1 MAYGVKYQCEWTSPM
16 RDRHRYKIQ
25 ILERDYTGNVMPIY
39 PTGNVLTITQGK
51 VDDTEL
57 EPMKGS
63 EAVLSL
69 LCIENGD
76 PYLSLFTT
84 DPMQYKLRVYQM
96 HAMREFSYWEG
107 FLMAGTYSQEYALPP
122 YRVEVHATDGIA
134 VLKNLPFVDA
144 AGNRYTGQM
153 SLADIVSNI
162 IARISDL
169 RVQYPYPLDNVV
181 PAQSGH
187 TMSLIGVDME
197 GLYSAL
203 GNDGEAPSCYDVIE
217 AVLRSVQSQLFLS
230 YGSWVIRPIISL
242 ATKIRAQSF
251 SDIVNNGNANIPIYS
266 DKDDGVGMS
275 TSSTLSLLPP
285 YTKVNVSRPSPERV
299 NDVPSMLCASR
310 WHAIWGGLLSL
321 KSWNHDS
328 MRMAVYPRPDSESR
342 AFGAAYVC
350 DGILEQSDVISVEV
364 SLDAYNLAGAE
375 KTFKAGLLLVAEGS
389 DPIASWNYQILNNVN
404 NVAVWKD
411 NAWVVLS
418 QLEAGKGDRISPTEL
433 VNAMSDIALEASS
446 RYVLFDIKVPTSQ
459 LKGNTVNLAASHLS
473 SGIATKYRLVVVF
486 AGAEGVPAIELHAPS
501 MVVQGQSSVSADI
514 IFDEVAISANGLQD
528 ITYEQTFADSWV
540 LPVENTRFEAP
551 LLNLNDGDVLR
562 GFVVPA
568 QRQLMVDLASTSLR
582 KLRGSIM
589 RQIDGE
595 VYVPTNIDL
604 NAIFVERDG
613 RRYYTNYIKRLVSRG
628 LYSVQ
633 LRELPVIS
641 AAMRG
646 KTIVFDKDIT
656 NVVSMDTS
664 AMWLSMNGRNL
675 YRFDAQLNAIKQV
688 MTSPTGSYALSL
700 NAGQCCASVVSFDGT
715 HYTLTAFN
723 TQGEVISKIEQ
734 AQLLVQVYDTALVDV
749 VMRSAMFDANINTW
763 SLIGGNGKVTYFQVL
778 SGDGY
783 NVSSHSTTWAAYTN
797 AYAQTLIPNGYAYTG
812 KSSTTQSLHTTY
824 WHSFAHHAPGG
835 LGVFGDYKE
844 ILACNEVYLLI
855 NNSSKGVLELYHRT
869 DTQLGCDATPLM
881 TVNASTYSFVA
892 MNNALVLFRSKNSY
906 GAVVYDGR
914 TGNLVSI
921 GAPLAIATTI
931 LWLCGD
937 VVYGAWVDSA
947 GAYNITSELIINGA
961 GDAPKTTMLE

>member
-1 MAYGVKYQCEWTSPM
+1 M
-16 RDRHRYKIQ
+16 RDHHRYKIQ
-25 ILERDYTGNVMPIY
+25 ILERDYTGDVMPIY

-96 HAMREFSYWEG
+96 HAMRGLSYWEG

-122 YRVEVHATDGIA
+122 YRVELHATDGIA

-144 AGNRYTGQM
+144 AGNKYTGQM

-242 ATKIRAQSF
+242 ATKNRAQSF

-266 DKDDGVGMS
+266 DADDGVGMS

-285 YTKVNVSRPSPERV
+285 YTRVNVSRPSPERA

-328 MRMAVYPRPDSESR
+328 MRMAVYPRPDSESG

-389 DPIASWNYQILNNVN
+389 DPIASWNYQILNNVD

-418 QLEAGKGDRISPTEL
+418 QLEAGKGGTISPTEL

-446 RYVLFDIKVPTSQ
+446 RYVLFDIKVPISQ
-459 LKGNTVNLAASHLS
+459 LKGNALNLAASHLS

-486 AGAEGVPAIELHAPS
+486 TGVEGVPAIELHAPS

-514 IFDEVAISANGLQD
+514 IFDDVAISANGLQD

-664 AMWLSMNGRNL
+664 AMWLSSNGRNL

-700 NAGQCCASVVSFDGT
+700 NAGQCCASVVSFDGV
-715 HYTLTAFN
+715 HYTLTAFDTN
-723 TQGEVISKIEQ
+723 GEVISKIEQ
-734 AQLLVQVYDTALVDV
+734 AQLLIQVYDTALVEI
-749 VMRSAMFDANINTW
+749 VMRSAMYDANINTW

-783 NVSSHSTTWAAYTN
+783 NVSSHSTTWTAYTN

>member
-1 MAYGVKYQCEWTSPM
+1 M
-16 RDRHRYKIQ
+16 RDRRRYKIQ
-25 ILERDYTGNVMPIY
+25 ILERDYTGDVMPIY

-51 VDDTEL
+51 VDDSEL

-84 DPMQYKLRVYQM
+84 DPLQYKLRVYQM
-96 HAMREFSYWEG
+96 YVLREFSYWEG

-122 YRVEVHATDGIA
+122 YRVELHATDGIA
-134 VLKNLPFVDA
+134 VLKNIPFVDA
-144 AGNRYTGQM
+144 SGNRYTGQM
-153 SLADIVSNI
+153 SFTDIVGNI

-181 PAQSGH
+181 PVQSEH
-187 TMSLIGVDME
+187 TMSLIGVDMK

-242 ATKIRAQSF
+242 ATKNRAQSF

-299 NDVPSMLCASR
+299 NEVPSMLYAER
-310 WHAIWGGLLSL
+310 WHAVWGGMLSL
-321 KSWNHDS
+321 KSWNNDS
-328 MRMAVYPRPDSESR
+328 MRMAVYPRSDSEIG

-350 DGILEQSDVISVEV
+350 DGILEQSEVISVEV
-364 SLDAYNLAGAE
+364 SLDAYNLAGVE
-375 KTFKAGLLLVAEGS
+375 KQFKAGLLLVAEDS

-418 QLEAGKGDRISPTEL
+418 QLEAGKGGYITPAEL

-446 RYVLFDIKVPTSQ
+446 RYVLFDIKVPISQ
-459 LKGNTVNLAASHLS
+459 LKGNTVNVAANNLS
-473 SGIATKYRLVVVF
+473 SAIATKYRLVVVF
-486 AGAEGVPAIELHAPS
+486 AGTEGVPAIELHNPA

-514 IFDEVAISANGLQD
+514 IFDEVTISANGLQD

-540 LPVENTRFEAP
+540 LPVENTRYEAP
-551 LLNLNDGDVLR
+551 LLNMSEGDVLR

-568 QRQLMVDLASTSLR
+568 QRQLLVDLAATSLR

-646 KTIVFDKDIT
+646 KTIVFSQDIT

-664 AMWLSMNGRNL
+664 AMWLSLNGRNL
-675 YRFDAQLNAIKQV
+675 YRFDAQLNTVKQV
-688 MTSPTGSYALSL
+688 MTSPTGTYALSL

-715 HYTLTAFN
+715 HYTLTAFD
-723 TQGEVISKIEQ
+723 THGDVISKIEK
-734 AQLLVQVYDTALVDV
+734 AQLLVQVYDTALIDV
-749 VMRSAMFDANINTW
+749 VMRSAMYDANINTW

-783 NVSSHSTTWAAYTN
+783 NVSNHSTTWAAYTN

-812 KSSTTQSLHTTY
+812 KSNTTQSLHTTY

-835 LGVFGDYKE
+835 LEIFGDYKE

-855 NNSSKGVLELYHRT
+855 NNSSKGALELYHRT
-869 DTQLGCDATPLM
+869 DTKLGCDASPLM

-892 MNNALVLFRSKNSY
+892 MNNALVLFRAKNAY

-921 GAPLAIATTI
+921 GAPLAIASTI

-937 VVYGAWVDSA
+937 VVYGAWVDNA
-947 GAYNITSELIINGA
+947 GAYNITSELVINGA
-961 GDAPKTTMLE
+961 GEAPRTTMLE

>member
-1 MAYGVKYQCEWTSPM
+1 M

-25 ILERDYTGNVMPIY
+25 ILERDYTGDVMPIY
-39 PTGNVLTITQGK
+39 PTGNVLTIAQGK
-51 VDDTEL
+51 VDDSEL

-96 HAMREFSYWEG
+96 HAMRELSYWEG

-122 YRVEVHATDGIA
+122 YRVELHATDGIA

-144 AGNRYTGQM
+144 AGNKYTGQM

-203 GNDGEAPSCYDVIE
+203 GHDGEAPSCYDVIE

-242 ATKIRAQSF
+242 ATKNRAQSF

-328 MRMAVYPRPDSESR
+328 MRMAVYPRPDSESG

-418 QLEAGKGDRISPTEL
+418 QLEAGKGGTISPTEL

-446 RYVLFDIKVPTSQ
+446 RYVLFDIKVPISQ
-459 LKGNTVNLAASHLS
+459 LKSNALNLAASHLS

-486 AGAEGVPAIELHAPS
+486 AGVEGVPAIELHAPS

-568 QRQLMVDLASTSLR
+568 QRQLMVDLASISLR

-646 KTIVFDKDIT
+646 KTIVFSRDIT

-664 AMWLSMNGRNL
+664 AMWLSLNGRNL
-675 YRFDAQLNAIKQV
+675 YRFDAQLNTVKQV
-688 MTSPTGSYALSL
+688 MTSPTGTYALSL

-715 HYTLTAFN
+715 YYTLTAYD
-723 TQGEVISKIEQ
+723 THGDVISKIEK

-835 LGVFGDYKE
+835 LSVFGDYKE